1 MGQAKLLHRGRPRLK
16 PNYDRAFEIEELIS
30 TAVDLFAIPY
40 DDRLPRDEDAPTL
53 VSVAEEMEITPVKAR
68 RLLISG
74 GVYSTE
80 LSRRIQTLQSEGS
93 SIEEIVAATGVKQ
106 ASVYSYLPYLK
117 GAYNLPEPTLYA
129 EQTRRYRE
137 RQRMVKALRDR
148 RGYPDEME
156 YLWRAVTAFEGYP
169 FAMKGRCVFRYA
181 VKENS
186 ILTQTEK
193 IDRDKIEEGYRE
205 IVAGK
210 EIVDETIACILQRLM
225 NE

>member
-1 MGQAKLLHRGRPRLK
+1 MKNKPHRGRPKLK
-16 PNYDRAFEIEELIS
+16 PDYDRTSEIDELIS
-30 TAVDLFAIPY
+30 TAVDLFTIPY
-40 DDRLPRDEDAPTL
+40 DDREPRDEDAPTL
-53 VSVAEEMEITPVKAR
+53 ISVAEEMEITPVKAR

-80 LSRRIQTLQSEGS
+80 LSRRIQKFKSEGA
-93 SIEEIVAATGVKQ
+93 SIEEIVSATGVKQ

-137 RQRMVKALRDR
+137 RCRAVKALHNRY
-148 RGYPDEME
+148 GYPDEME
-156 YLWRAVTAFEGYP
+156 YLWKAVSAFEGYP
-169 FAMKGRCVFRYA
+169 FAMKGRWIFRYV

-193 IDRDKIEEGYRE
+193 IDRKKIEESYRKL
-205 IVAGK
+205 IAGK
-210 EIVDETIACILQRLM
+210 GIVDEIIACILRRLM
-225 NE
+225 SE